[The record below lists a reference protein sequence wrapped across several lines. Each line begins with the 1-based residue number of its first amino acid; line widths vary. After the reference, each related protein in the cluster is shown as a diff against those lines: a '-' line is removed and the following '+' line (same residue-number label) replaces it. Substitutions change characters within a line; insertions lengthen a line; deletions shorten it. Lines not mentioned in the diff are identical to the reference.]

1 MQITLQKIREVIVDA
16 YSYFYQ
22 YHNINQ
28 IELVVKKGWHP
39 EEKSDGFLM
48 TLYGQQLAPAMIGN
62 NYCFVFA
69 S

>member
-39 EEKSDGFLM
+39 EVKSYVFFND
-48 TLYGQQLAPAMIGN
+48 
-62 NYCFVFA
+62 FV
-69 S
+69 